1 MNFNILVC
9 KRPKLRFET
18 GDQKKDRKKKN
29 SSPCQSPFIPCG
41 KAPTPMGVNSSRK
54 KNDRNHKYVEKSNLI
69 SMINKNNGALKRHKH
84 WLRETQLKRQKL
96 RQEREDAQKAKEMK
110 LQRFKEEQ
118 ARKRAEIRDS
128 LNIDDIPEV
137 ICVTQDVEDEND
149 SCTQE
154 KLLECA
160 VSKPLMQD
168 KPTWAMT
175 KEETEGVEEYLQMKE
190 ETDLLD
196 FVDGLNFQQFSN
208 DLELNVLME
217 QVKNRIHILE
227 TDTKQKESKLH
238 AVMKVSIEI

>member
-18 GDQKKDRKKKN
+18 GVQKKDRKKKKP
-29 SSPCQSPFIPCG
+29 SCQSPFIPCG
-41 KAPTPMGVNSSRK
+41 KAPTPMGVNSSRTK
-54 KNDRNHKYVEKSNLI
+54 SDRSHKYIEKSNLI

-128 LNIDDIPEV
+128 LNVDDIPEV

-149 SCTQE
+149 CTQE
-154 KLLECA
+154 NLLECA
-160 VSKPLMQD
+160 VSKPQTQD

-175 KEETEGVEEYLQMKE
+175 KEETEGIEEYLQMKE
-190 ETDLLD
+190 ETDLLE
-196 FVDGLNFQQFSN
+196 FVDGLNFQHFYD
-208 DLELNVLME
+208 DLELNVLMA
-217 QVKNRIHILE
+217 QVKDRIHNLE
-227 TDTKQKESKLH
+227 KDTKKKQSKLH
-238 AVMKVSIEI
+238 TVIEVSLDI